1 MENNVGLSGR
11 KKAVALFKWS
21 LRKNLPFSIAYWIL
35 LFLSFPMVEIFAM
48 IVCGTQPNLGMESYI
63 KDMKEVC
70 EYLPAIFFVVFAII
84 FSIIM
89 AIMSFSYMHNKRSVD
104 LFGSYPISRRTLFF
118 VRYFSTLVLCIVPM
132 IIIGSV
138 GAILGLSDVALIESF
153 KVIGIL
159 TVTIIGNVSFIALI
173 SLCCGTVADVL
184 ISYVVISAI
193 YPICVLIGALFPT
206 SVIPGVVT
214 ANIPSTV
221 LTFLSPAASFY
232 TCKFGS
238 GSGLGIVWWIC
249 LSIILMLA
257 CFVLCKKRKA
267 ESAQNAFAFSIV
279 EIIIKFF
286 TCFAVGFGVGYMCSY
301 FGEDSFKAQ
310 YIWFAVGTVIAVM
323 TANLLLHLVFH
334 RGLSRFKSSLMECGV
349 VFACIMAFLLI
360 TTSGGLGYAQRVPD
374 KEDIQ
379 KVNIVKGYTQS
390 FIIGGKNVLA
400 SYTDDANI
408 ISDVEEMHKLITNSL
423 DEHYGFLP
431 IINGYNGSDVEHIS
445 INYVLKN
452 GKTISREYD
461 GSDIVRNEKDINK
474 KMSDITSTEY
484 YSQVKHPFYIIPYRY
499 ITDMQISK
507 YVINGDTDDEEVY
520 SDEYAVK
527 NGQVTD
533 DAAYLS
539 KPADKEL
546 INSFIEALK
555 KDVEANGMYV
565 PKNNE
570 KVFGI
575 SLVYRISTGDDG
587 YDDGGY
593 ASGLIYIPK
602 TYTYTMKVLS
612 DNGYLNDAYNYIN
625 GMDTYTYN
633 EKEKYLSGKKIYFT
647 LPDEWNKNEEVRCV
661 AVGENNTMLTEI
673 DSSSTKCKKVS
684 GNVWVYEMP
693 DDNKYSQLYKEDN
706 DESFVTKGVVF
717 YQIEK
722 KDMNISGVITLP
734 ENYEGQQVTL
744 GKQLKKGYENFF
756 SNMYE
761 YNWTKYNK

>member
-35 LFLSFPMVEIFAM
+35 LFLSFPMIEIFAM
-48 IVCGTQPNLGMESYI
+48 IVCGTQQNLGMESYI

-70 EYLPAIFFVVFAII
+70 EYLPAIFFVAFAII

-159 TVTIIGNVSFIALI
+159 TVTIIGNVSFIAMI

-193 YPICVLIGALFPT
+193 YPICVLIGVLFPQ
-206 SVIPGVVT
+206 SVIPGLAVSE
-214 ANIPSTV
+214 IPSTV

-238 GSGLGIVWWIC
+238 GSGLGIAWWIC
-249 LSIILMLA
+249 LSVVLMA
-257 CFVLCKKRKA
+257 ASFVLCKQRKA

-286 TCFAVGFGVGYMCSY
+286 TCFATGFGVGYMCS
-301 FGEDSFKAQ
+301 FLGDDSCKAQ
-310 YIWFAVGTVIAVM
+310 YIWFVVGTVIAVM

-334 RGLSRFKSSLMECGV
+334 RGLSKFKSSLMECGV
-349 VFACIMAFLLI
+349 VFVCIMAFLLI
-360 TTSGGLGYAQRVPD
+360 TTSGGLGYLQRVPD
-374 KEDIQ
+374 KEDVQ
-379 KVNIVKGYTQS
+379 KVNIIQGYTQS
-390 FIIGGKNVLA
+390 FVIDGKDVLA

-408 ISDVEEMHKLITNSL
+408 ISDVCEVHKLITNSL
-423 DEHYGFLP
+423 DKHHGFLP
-431 IINGYNGSDVEHIS
+431 IKSRYGGSEQESIS
-445 INYVLKN
+445 IKYVLKN
-452 GKTISREYD
+452 GKTISRKYD
-461 GSDIVRNEKDINK
+461 GYYIARNTKDIMK
-474 KMSDITSTEY
+474 KMSDITSTKY
-484 YSQVKHPFYIIPYRY
+484 YSQVKHPFYIIPYKY

-507 YVINGDTDDEEVY
+507 YVVNGDADEEEIY
-520 SDEYAVK
+520 GDDYAVK
-527 NGQVTD
+527 AGQVTD
-533 DAAYLS
+533 EVDYLS
-539 KPADKEL
+539 KPENNEL
-546 INSFIEALK
+546 INSFVEALK
-555 KDVEANGMYV
+555 KDVEANGMYI

-570 KVFGI
+570 KIWGI
-575 SLVYRISTGDDG
+575 SVTYRISSNDG

-593 ASGLIYIPK
+593 ASGLIYIPEA
-602 TYTYTMKVLS
+602 YTNTMKVLE
-612 DNGYLNDAYNYIN
+612 DKGYLNDAYNFLSECE
-625 GMDTYTYN
+625 TYTYN
-633 EKEKYLSGKKIYFT
+633 EKGKYLSGKKIYFT
-647 LPDEWNKNEEVRCV
+647 LPKGWDKNKEVQCV
-661 AVGENNTMLTEI
+661 AVGDDETMLTEI
-673 DSSSTKCKKVS
+673 DNTLTKCKKVS
-684 GNVWVYEMP
+684 DTVWMYEMP
-693 DDNKYSQLYKEDN
+693 DDDKYTQLYKEEN
-706 DESFVTKGVVF
+706 DEDFVTKGVVF
-717 YQIEK
+717 YQIGK
-722 KDMNISGVITLP
+722 KDMNISGLITLP
-734 ENYEGQQVTL
+734 EKYDGQQVTL
-744 GKQLKKGYENFF
+744 GKQLEKEYENFF

-761 YNWTKYNK
+761 YNWTKFNK